1 MRNKFTITEGEVQR
15 ILGLHKQ
22 AFLKE
27 NVQNILNEEKTYTLQ
42 SKELFF
48 KQKDGGFNSKLKL
61 FKGTTFKVWPEV
73 KDSLITTR
81 KVTAQ
86 FVTWH
91 NGSVLDGWKYNK
103 AYVAYNC
110 KTKNFYL
117 IGSTIEVVHKSK
129 DFANN
134 KYMVF
139 PSAGQTPP
147 LDKLCL
153 TKPEVE
159 DVDVDDIP
167 DEQEVEKKLDDTNPD
182 FVDTPKKDPKVIGNK
197 YTFDFE
203 AVMKAID
210 DTGKCSKD
218 KSNDLNPD
226 CSSKCSEQPK
236 LVPPGS
242 IVAQYQ
248 GYFYDSIQGKCIE
261 VTGQRGPFGSTDE
274 CEKCNCGG
282 KDPVGDK
289 VKSGLN
295 NDVNPIG
302 DKVKSDLNN
311 VVNPV
316 NTTISDE
323 LYYKIIAP

>member
-1 MRNKFTITEGEVQR
+1 MNKILILVLR
-15 ILGLHKQ
+15 IGFYYEESYGKYY
-22 AFLKE
+22 FDY
-27 NVQNILNEEKTYTLQ
+27 NNILYSFCIRENPHGYYLTRSDKNIENDFKLWNEL
-42 SKELFF
+42 
-48 KQKDGGFNSKLKL
+48 
-61 FKGTTFKVWPEV
+61 
-73 KDSLITTR
+73 
-81 KVTAQ
+81 
-86 FVTWH
+86 
-91 NGSVLDGWKYNK
+91 
-103 AYVAYNC
+103 
-110 KTKNFYL
+110 
-117 IGSTIEVVHKSK
+117 
-129 DFANN
+129 
-134 KYMVF
+134 
-139 PSAGQTPP
+139 
-147 LDKLCL
+147 
-153 TKPEVE
+153 

-236 LVPPGS
+236 VVPPGS

-261 VTGQRGPFGSTDE
+261 VTGQSGRLGSMDE

-295 NDVNPIG
+295 NDV
-302 DKVKSDLNN
+302 D
-311 VVNPV
+311 PV
-316 NTTISDE
+316 NTKISDE
-323 LYYKIIAP
+323 L

>member
-42 SKELFF
+42 NKELFF
-48 KQKDGGFNSKLKL
+48 KQKDGGYNSKLKL
-61 FKGTTFKVWPEV
+61 FKGTTFKVWSEV

-81 KVTAQ
+81 KVAAQ
-86 FVTWH
+86 FVGWH
-91 NGSVLDGWKYNK
+91 TGTVLPGEGTYYGWKDNK

-117 IGSTIEVVHKSK
+117 IGSTIGVVNSSK

-167 DEQEVEKKLDDTNPD
+167 DEQEVEKKL
-182 FVDTPKKDPKVIGNK
+182 VDTPKKDPKVKGNK

-218 KSNDLNPD
+218 KSDDLNPD

-236 LVPPGS
+236 AVPPGS

-261 VTGQRGPFGSTDE
+261 VTGQSGPFGSMDE

-282 KDPVGDK
+282 KDPIKDD

-295 NDVNPIG
+295 NVVNPI
-302 DKVKSDLNN
+302 
-311 VVNPV
+311 

-323 LYYKIIAP
+323 LYYKIIDS